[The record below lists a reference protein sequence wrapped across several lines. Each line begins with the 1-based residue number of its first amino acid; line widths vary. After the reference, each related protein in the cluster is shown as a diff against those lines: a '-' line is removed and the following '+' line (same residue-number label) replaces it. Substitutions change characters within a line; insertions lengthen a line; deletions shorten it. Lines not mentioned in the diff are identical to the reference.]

1 MLKLICSEKH
11 ISVCRISLSV
21 FFLCFLMFG
30 LQCLYNF
37 LNGNINKIY
46 NIKIYAIVFTTIS
59 IIGILCSC
67 IICEEEEK
75 DNIINKRTLININ
88 ERTNTERERLI

>member
-21 FFLCFLMFG
+21 FFLCFLMLG

-67 IICEEEEK
+67 LIWEDEIK
-75 DNIINKRTLININ
+75 DNIINKRNLITIN